1 MPNKVTTAELSTD
14 VVGDVNTKW
23 LTVVGVMAA
32 EAMTMIAAT
41 AAAAAAVAAWWY
53 LLGRVQIDA
62 TILQHLSIVTI
73 TVIARITVH
82 VSVTACVCYDR
93 QAVITCYK
101 HVISYIFAM
110 CAQLLVYTHWLT
122 DSLTKKALQKHLCRT
137 CFSTPKFFVQTVPRQ
152 WMWVNFCRRS
162 TINWW

>member
-101 HVISYIFAM
+101 HSPKKLYRNTYAG
-110 CAQLLVYTHWLT
+110 LVFPHQSFL
-122 DSLTKKALQKHLCRT
+122 S
-137 CFSTPKFFVQTVPRQ
+137 
-152 WMWVNFCRRS
+152 RRS
-162 TINWW
+162 LGNECGSISVAAQQSTDDNSLLASGLRTQHEIL